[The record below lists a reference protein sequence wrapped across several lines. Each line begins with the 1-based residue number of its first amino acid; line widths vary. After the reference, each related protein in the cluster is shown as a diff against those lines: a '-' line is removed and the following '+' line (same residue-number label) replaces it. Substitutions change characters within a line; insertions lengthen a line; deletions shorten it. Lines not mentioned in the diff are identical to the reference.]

1 MIFLISGKKITLGET
16 HSSIQKFP
24 NLFIYFQI
32 CQGGPQKEKTKNK
45 KTQWIMGR
53 FQTKLWK
60 PFVTIYLSR

>member
-1 MIFLISGKKITLGET
+1 MIFLIIGKKKITLGET

-32 CQGGPQKEKTKNK
+32 CEGGPQKKKK
-45 KTQWIMGR
+45 KTHHWIMGR
-53 FQTKLWK
+53 FQKKLWK